1 MFNKTLFAL
10 AVISLSF
17 PASFGQSRNADR
29 AATIPISSKTAFTVG
44 ERLSYD
50 VSWRDFIVAGE
61 LTLETKDR
69 RSVEG
74 VDAYHVSAT
83 AQSVGIVSAFIFKL
97 NDTYESFINATT
109 LQPFRADKRSRRGK
123 KREQSSVT
131 IDQQNRTARTG
142 DGQTI
147 QIPPDTYDVVGLLYA
162 IRAMDLAP
170 GKSQTFNVLED
181 GRAYAIKVV
190 VEGREKVTTRAGSF
204 DAVRVSTK
212 TLGGRESNIY
222 NLKMF
227 ITSDARRMPVLIT
240 AEPKWG
246 EVRVELTSATGTA
259 QK

>member
-1 MFNKTLFAL
+1 MFKNILFAL
-10 AVISLSF
+10 VIVSLTF
-17 PASFGQSRNADR
+17 PASFGQSRSADR
-29 AATIPISSKTAFTVG
+29 AATIPVSSKTTFTVG

-69 RSVEG
+69 RSIEG

-83 AQSVGIVSAFIFKL
+83 AQSVGVVSAFVFKL
-97 NDTYESFINATT
+97 NDTYESFINAQT

-131 IDQQNRTARTG
+131 IDQQNRTARASN
-142 DGQTI
+142 GQTI
-147 QIPPDTYDVVGLLYA
+147 EIPPDTYDVVGLLYA
-162 IRAMDLAP
+162 IRAMELAP
-170 GKSQTFNVLED
+170 GKSRTFNVLED
-181 GRAYAIKVV
+181 GRVYQIRVD
-190 VEGREKVTTRAGSF
+190 VEVREKVTTRAGSY
-204 DAVRVSTK
+204 DTVRVSTK

-227 ITSDARRMPVLIT
+227 ITADARRMPVLIT